1 MVVAHYL
8 LPPPIDYTVDKNLR
22 FLSGIC
28 SFLQLNAIVSNSAHF
43 PRKSFYGLGQDYI
56 AHHERQLLE
65 ERIFFT
71 IRETLR
77 QTNKVNHFYFLR
89 TVINY
94 Y

>member
-71 IRETLR
+71 IRETHLR
-77 QTNKVNHFYFLR
+77 QTNKVSSSVIFL
-89 TVINY
+89 VLV
-94 Y
+94 